1 MSHTIVL
8 TGGDVQNSMNK
19 IQEGGTQVM
28 GGTSDFE
35 LNVTYNYSPYYYK
48 YLDIDE
54 GISWLY
60 GKKARFTKHR
70 IERAIAE
77 IEQLC
82 MGGDYK
88 DYWAPTPS
96 NAIKPLK
103 ILLGWCNENPE
114 GEWKVY

>member
-8 TGGDVQNSMNK
+8 TGGDVLNSKNK

-48 YLDIDE
+48 YLDLDD
-54 GISWLY
+54 GLSWLY
-60 GKKARFTKHR
+60 GKKARFTQHRLKH
-70 IERAIAE
+70 AIRE
-77 IEQLC
+77 IGDLC
-82 MGGDYK
+82 GGGGYK
-88 DYWAPTPS
+88 DYWAPTPD

-103 ILLGWCNENPE
+103 ILLGWAEENPE
-114 GEWKVY
+114 GEWQVY